1 MSIDERD
8 YVWKRSPYNFKNSE
22 KEKRLSEMRK
32 RFEKNYESG
41 IVLKQRVTMNT
52 GNSYVSAW
60 QLILGAL
67 VCFGLVVWAVV
78 TIDIGTKKPTPPVVR
93 NVQQPT
99 AAPQLHFVPP
109 PEIRKPEIERAPQVV
124 NVGKD
129 CIRPSSALKELEC
142 RNREEM
148 ARGNAAAQNRIPK

>member
-8 YVWKRSPYNFKNSE
+8 YVWERSPYNFNNSE
-22 KEKRLSEMRK
+22 KEKRLAEMRK

-41 IVLKQRVTMNT
+41 IVLKQRVSMNT

-60 QLILGAL
+60 KLILGAL
-67 VCFGLVVWAVV
+67 VCFGLVVWVV
-78 TIDIGTKKPTPPVVR
+78 TTTDIGTKKSTPPVVR
-93 NVQQPT
+93 NVQQP
-99 AAPQLHFVPP
+99 AATPQLQFVPP
-109 PEIRKPEIERAPQVV
+109 PEIRKPEAERASQVV

-148 ARGNAAAQNRIPK
+148 ARGNTAAQNRFPK